1 MDENNTTEAVEE
13 KPQEAVYSQMSMEY
27 VAKQVK
33 KARKKGFIQGLLIAV
48 GIVVIAM
55 GIKLCVDVVQMVIN
69 GSLYAKLLGSTA
81 SSVLDRKS
89 IEKIDNLYG
98 LIEGTYLEDVD
109 KETLRE
115 GMYRGMLEALDDP
128 YSEYYNKE
136 EFAQMMESTSGTFEG
151 IGAYLTHPLLNHL
164 SILKKKEGDTTDTD
178 RKDFY
183 IPAVRVLLLLIFIFS
198 FFFILIR
205 DFIIFAEQVVFLFFL
220 IVFNGHKCLLFFIK
234 TDAVNIK
241 DVVIEFCAA
250 GRVNHGYK
258 EHLSFICQSDLHPVV
273 EIPFTE
279 GHFNI
284 PLLGV
289 FARARFIDH
298 LIVLNFKYPQGIVIK
313 LLECIHGRFSYVADA
328 GDLGD
333 SGIVHLLAC
342 IDINVVDFKFV

>member
-48 GIVVIAM
+48 GIVVIAL

-69 GSLYAKLLGSTA
+69 GTLYSKILGSTA

-115 GMYRGMLEALDDP
+115 GMYRGMLEALNDP

-151 IGAYLTHPLLNHL
+151 IGAYLTQDP
-164 SILKKKEGDTTDTD
+164 DT
-178 RKDFY
+178 
-183 IPAVRVLLLLIFIFS
+183 
-198 FFFILIR
+198 
-205 DFIIFAEQVVFLFFL
+205 
-220 IVFNGHKCLLFFIK
+220 
-234 TDAVNIK
+234 
-241 DVVIEFCAA
+241 
-250 GRVNHGYK
+250 
-258 EHLSFICQSDLHPVV
+258 
-273 EIPFTE
+273 
-279 GHFNI
+279 
-284 PLLGV
+284 
-289 FARARFIDH
+289 
-298 LIVLNFKYPQGIVIK
+298 
-313 LLECIHGRFSYVADA
+313 
-328 GDLGD
+328 
-333 SGIVHLLAC
+333 
-342 IDINVVDFKFV
+342 